1 MANFQIY
8 LSGGMM
14 KFGNCNFAESNDWRV
29 YIKEVLYTCDTKFNL
44 SIINPNDYFNF
55 YDNPIQYKT
64 QDEVMRFDL
73 YKLKKSDLVI
83 VNFND
88 PASLG
93 TMAEMAI
100 AYDRGMPII
109 GLNKDGQ
116 TLHPWRGSMSERVFD
131 NINDLLD
138 YVEDFY
144 LR

>member
-1 MANFQIY
+1 MADFQIY

-14 KFGNCNFAESNDWRV
+14 KFGSSNFAESNDWRV
-29 YIKEVLYTCDTKFNL
+29 YIKEVLSACDTKFNV

-55 YDNPIQYKT
+55 HDNPIQYKT

-73 YKLKKSDLVI
+73 YKLKESDLVI

-93 TMAEMAI
+93 TMAEIAI
-100 AYDRGMPII
+100 AYDRGLPII
-109 GLNKDGQ
+109 GLNKDKQ
-116 TLHPWRGSMSERVFD
+116 TLHPWQESMCERVFD